1 MTTPTLFDTEVPAAA
16 MAAGPRRRPYLVA
29 GIDVSLTGTGVA
41 TRGGTTLIAS
51 TGRRRDSIAQR
62 RNRIKG
68 IADQVL
74 IAVGVVDLAVIEGPS
89 HHSVG
94 GSVWDRAGLWW
105 RIVDRLCAEDIPVAV
120 MPPMSR
126 AKYATG
132 NGGSRKEAV
141 MEAAQRRYGAVLDN
155 DNEADAL
162 VLRAAGLDWLGQ
174 PLAEVPAGHRAALA
188 GCQWPDRE
196 AVQAR

>member
-1 MTTPTLFDTEVPAAA
+1 VTTLFDLTPEAPAATQ
-16 MAAGPRRRPYLVA
+16 AAGLRHRPYRVA

-41 TRGGTTLIAS
+41 TLGGTALITS
-51 TGRRRDSIAQR
+51 KGHRKDSIAQR
-62 RNRIKG
+62 RTRIKG
-68 IADQVL
+68 IVDQVL
-74 IAVGVVDLAVIEGPS
+74 IEIGAVDLAVIEGPS

-105 RIVDRLCAEDIPVAV
+105 RIVDRLCAESIPVAV

-132 NGGSRKEAV
+132 NGGSRKDAV
-141 MEAAQRRYGAVLDN
+141 MEAARRRYGAVLDN

-196 AVQAR
+196 AVAR